1 MENIRSRTCVYNIWY
16 HIVWSTKY
24 RKKILTGKIADY
36 CRQLFHEIADEFEFQ
51 ITNMEIMP
59 DHVHLF
65 VTAHPQKAPGDI
77 VKKLKGIS
85 GRKLFIQFPE
95 LRKVY

>member
-1 MENIRSRTCVYNIWY
+1 MENIRSRACVYNIWY

-36 CRQLFHEIADEFEFQ
+36 CHQLFYEIADEFEFQ
-51 ITNMEIMP
+51 IANMEIMP
-59 DHVHLF
+59 DHIHLF
-65 VTAHPQKAPGDI
+65 VTAHPKKAPGDI

-85 GRKLFIQFPE
+85 GRKLFIQSPE
-95 LRKVY
+95 LRKV